1 MAKETALFL
10 RQFLTNPLQVSS
22 VVPSSRW
29 LARAMAQ
36 GLGPNSGRVVEFG
49 PGTGVLTSGILESG
63 LPPENLTLYEM
74 SPSFTKLL
82 RQKFPKVTIHN
93 APAQSVFGN
102 IEPGVAAVISGLP
115 LLSMPMAVRESIVKA
130 AFEILAPDGIYVQ
143 FTYGTKPALTAEQLS
158 RLGLKVSAGPK
169 VWLNIPPAQVFHF
182 RRA

>member
-1 MAKETALFL
+1 MAKEAALFL

-49 PGTGVLTSGILESG
+49 PGTGVLTEGILAAG
-63 LPPENLTLYEM
+63 VRPENLTLYEM

-82 RQKFPKVTIHN
+82 RDKFPGVTIHN
-93 APAQSVFGN
+93 AAAQAAVGN
-102 IEPGVAAVISGLP
+102 LKPGVSAVISGLP
-115 LLSMPMAVRESIVKA
+115 LLSMPLAVRESIVKA
-130 AFEILAPDGIYVQ
+130 AFDILAPDGVYVQ
-143 FTYGTKPALTAEQLS
+143 FTYGTKPALSAEQMG
-158 RLGLKVSAGPK
+158 RLGIKVSNGPK
-169 VWLNIPPAQVFHF
+169 VWLNIPPARVFHF

>member
-93 APAQSVFGN
+93 APAQSVVGN

-143 FTYGTKPALTAEQLS
+143 FTYGTKPALTTEQLS
-158 RLGLKVSAGPK
+158 RLGLKVSTGPK